1 MKHIYGSIQVVLH
14 LSLAIHWLNH
24 IWLLNHCLAGIKTR
38 SKANKVT
45 YPHRKSTNVDQKWQV
60 EKEMQYTFWTWT
72 HKIQFAGQIFVSS
85 QGGRQFLKFVK
96 EDPHLLDD
104 MKKTDPKGLRIFE
117 IPWEKLPN
125 TLDANFCRELGE
137 PANLELKPAPA
148 SWSTSY
154 LHEWMKFM
162 VHVGKQLL
170 HTSGLIKWNH
180 YTQLHFDLK
189 TLLKRNRSGSIWE
202 NCHVE
207 MYISCELPINLTE
220 KVWMYTPPPKKN
232 WRIDTT
238 HDLRNI

>member
-60 EKEMQYTFWTWT
+60 EKEIQYTFWTWT

-104 MKKTDPKGLRIFE
+104 MKKQIQKDWEFLRFHGKSCPTPWMRIFAGSWGS
-117 IPWEKLPN
+117 PQTW
-125 TLDANFCRELGE
+125 
-137 PANLELKPAPA
+137 
-148 SWSTSY
+148 SWSQHP
-154 LHEWMKFM
+154 LAG
-162 VHVGKQLL
+162 VLL
-170 HTSGLIKWNH
+170 TYMNGWNLW
-180 YTQLHFDLK
+180 Y
-189 TLLKRNRSGSIWE
+189 
-202 NCHVE
+202 
-207 MYISCELPINLTE
+207 M
-220 KVWMYTPPPKKN
+220 
-232 WRIDTT
+232 
-238 HDLRNI
+238 